1 MPTFTIDAERVQ
13 KAVVSIE
20 AASRESV
27 TDQVIAATLDRL
39 PDREWL
45 TYDYGVVVAKSP
57 EAPPPSLS
65 MNARAREIGV
75 STVTLR
81 KWRDER
87 GVDVFDDD
95 QVRAHIA
102 RSRNHSFKI
111 AARFKASLA
120 R

>member
-1 MPTFTIDAERVQ
+1 MPTFIIDAERVQ
-13 KAVVSIE
+13 KAVVTIE

-57 EAPPPSLS
+57 EAPPVQSLT
-65 MNARAREIGV
+65 ARAKEIGV
-75 STVTLR
+75 SIVTLR

-87 GVDVFDDD
+87 GIAIFDDEA
-95 QVRAHIA
+95 VKRHIA
-102 RSRNHSFKI
+102 GSRNHSFKI
-111 AARFKASLA
+111 AAKFKATLS

>member
-1 MPTFTIDAERVQ
+1 
-13 KAVVSIE
+13 
-20 AASRESV
+20 
-27 TDQVIAATLDRL
+27 
-39 PDREWL
+39 
-45 TYDYGVVVAKSP
+45 
-57 EAPPPSLS
+57 

-87 GVDVFDDD
+87 GVDVFDDEA
-95 QVRAHIA
+95 VKRHIA

-111 AARFKASLA
+111 AARFKASLS

>member
-13 KAVVSIE
+13 KVIVTIE
-20 AASRESV
+20 ADSRESI
-27 TDQVIAATLDRL
+27 TDAVIAATLDRL

-87 GVDVFDDD
+87 GVDVFDDEA
-95 QVRAHIA
+95 VKRHIA

-111 AARFKASLA
+111 AARFKASLS